1 MAYPFHGRRLA
12 RAMVIDSIY
21 NSELMGIPLDK
32 AFEDVVEER
41 REFFQRIVDDPK
53 EDDVKSEKQLE
64 RFKRDL
70 ENWDSIVE
78 FGRKLLEVYKTNR
91 DQIEEI
97 IRRNIV
103 GIDYDRI
110 FNVEKS
116 ILKAATAEMLGLDT
130 DYKVVITEAVRIA
143 NELSTEKA
151 AKMINAILDKI
162 ALDIGLKEEKS
173 EQET

>member
-1 MAYPFHGRRLA
+1 
-12 RAMVIDSIY
+12 MVIDSIY